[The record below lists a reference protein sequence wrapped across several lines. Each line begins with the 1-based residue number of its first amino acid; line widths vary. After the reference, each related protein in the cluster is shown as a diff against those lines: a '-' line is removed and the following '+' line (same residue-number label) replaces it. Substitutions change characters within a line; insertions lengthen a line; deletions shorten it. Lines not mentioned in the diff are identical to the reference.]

1 MSLPQKRMLE
11 RARSLLDRPGAWLD
25 QSDGAYP
32 LRLGGDRR
40 GRVVLTLNEAAFRAL
55 VERPGLRR
63 RDGGGWLPRP
73 TPATNTSLSPSP
85 PGCPGLIEGER
96 AVMEADGRLTTRR
109 ANLGESPVAWLAR
122 RKDASGRPWLTPAE
136 VAAGERLR
144 ADGEIALSGPSLT
157 MRWDALPRS
166 GGGSSARVEPSDRA
180 LSASARV
187 EAALSACG
195 PRLRALV
202 ERVCIHGK
210 SLQLAEQDLSLR
222 RRQGKTVLKQGL
234 QALADHYGIG

>member
-1 MSLPQKRMLE
+1 MSRALE

-25 QSDGAYP
+25 QSGAAYP

-40 GRVVLTLNEAAFRAL
+40 GRVVLTLDEAAFRAL
-55 VERPGLRR
+55 IERPGLRR
-63 RDGGGWLPRP
+63 RDGGGWLPRAAPGGNASP
-73 TPATNTSLSPSP
+73 TPSPL

-96 AVMEADGRLTTRR
+96 PVMEADGRLTSRR

-122 RKDASGRPWLTPAE
+122 RKDASGRPWLSPAE

-144 ADGEIALSGPSLT
+144 HEAEIALSGPSLT
-157 MRWDALPRS
+157 MRWDALPRA
-166 GGGSSARVEPSDRA
+166 GGGSAARVEPGDRA
-180 LSASARV
+180 LSASGRV
-187 EAALSACG
+187 EAALCACG

-202 ERVCIHGK
+202 EQVCIHGT
-210 SLQLAEQDLSLR
+210 SLQLAEQSLFLR

-234 QALADHYGIG
+234 QALAEHYGIG